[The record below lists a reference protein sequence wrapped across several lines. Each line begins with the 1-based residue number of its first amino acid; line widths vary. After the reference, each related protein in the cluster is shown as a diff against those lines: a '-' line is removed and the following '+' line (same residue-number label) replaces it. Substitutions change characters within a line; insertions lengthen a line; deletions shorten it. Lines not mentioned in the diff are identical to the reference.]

1 MSGRS
6 EIPSGHI
13 SEEMYSPDSAAAY
26 SRHRRQRGGY
36 GLWRQNRSFLQSLQK
51 KLSEPSK
58 SHQSSHLDPSDPT
71 PFQTPNHP
79 PLRSPHSKADTFP
92 YSQLVMIAHL
102 TRLMAVLSILLG
114 EPVVNAWVFMP
125 VVVVLS
131 GLQ

>member
-1 MSGRS
+1 MGDLKFYSN
-6 EIPSGHI
+6 I
-13 SEEMYSPDSAAAY
+13 SHREMYSTGSATDSLQQTSKTKGA
-26 SRHRRQRGGY
+26 RRS
-36 GLWRQNRSFLQSLQK
+36 WRQDRSFLQSLQK
-51 KLSEPSK
+51 KLPEPST
-58 SHQSSHLDPSDPT
+58 SHQCSHLDPSDPT
-71 PFQTPNHP
+71 PFKTPNHP

-92 YSQLVMIAHL
+92 YSQLVVIAHL